1 LSNDLSQEENKKS
14 SEVSGFLSGG
24 GEGGERVLTNK
35 LAV

>member
-24 GEGGERVLTNK
+24 GGRERVLTNK